1 MRKIILAST
10 SPYRKEALRMLGVDF
25 KVAVSDIDEN
35 FFGRP
40 SDPLKLVRILA
51 RKKAQAVA
59 KNYSKEIVIGLDSV
73 GWFSN
78 SILEKPRTKEEAYGR
93 LVSLSGNDFQ
103 FYTGICIIDTK
114 YGKKYERQALT
125 DVLMRKIRTY
135 EISKYLSED
144 PNYKTYALGFDPLGH
159 SSASFVKAIDGSY
172 NNLLRGIPLETIAE
186 LLRNIEEKERGR
198 S

>member
-10 SPYRKEALRMLGVDF
+10 SIYRKKALELLGVGFD
-25 KVAVSDIDEN
+25 VMGSGIDEN

-40 SDPLKLVRILA
+40 ADPLKLVKILA

-59 KNYSKEIVIGLDSV
+59 KNYSEEIVIGLDSV

-78 SILEKPRTKEEAYGR
+78 SILEKPKSEEEAYGR
-93 LVSLSGNDFQ
+93 LVAMSGNDFQ

-125 DVLMRKIRTY
+125 DVLMRKIRTH
-135 EISKYLSED
+135 EISRYLSEH
-144 PNYKTYALGFDPLGH
+144 PAFKTYSLGFDPLGH
-159 SSASFVKAIDGSY
+159 SSATFIKAIDGSY
-172 NNLLRGIPLETIAE
+172 NNLLRGIPLEIIAE
-186 LLRNIEEKERGR
+186 LLRNIEEKDMKR
-198 S
+198 